1 MKRYLL
7 PALFSMFMA
16 QGAFADAFQISDIR
30 VNGLQRVSA
39 GSVFTSLPLNIGDE
53 VDDQELVEATR
64 SLFRTGFFQD
74 IQLGRD
80 GNVLVINV
88 VERPSISSIEL
99 EGNKAIKSE
108 DLLTGLSAAGLA
120 EGEIFQRAT
129 LEGVRNE
136 LLRQYVSQGRYS
148 ADIEAQVIP
157 EPRNR
162 VALKLSLMRALL
174 PRFPTSTLWA
184 IPSSQPKTW

>member
-88 VERPSISSIEL
+88 VERPSISS
-99 EGNKAIKSE
+99 KATRRS
-108 DLLTGLSAAGLA
+108 
-120 EGEIFQRAT
+120 RA
-129 LEGVRNE
+129 
-136 LLRQYVSQGRYS
+136 
-148 ADIEAQVIP
+148 
-157 EPRNR
+157 
-162 VALKLSLMRALL
+162 
-174 PRFPTSTLWA
+174 
-184 IPSSQPKTW
+184 KTC